1 MNINVYAAKTNLS
14 RLLDCA
20 ERGEEVVIMRNGRPV
35 AKLVPVTVSTK
46 LRKLGT
52 PLGTLKGRVR
62 MSKDFDAP
70 LSGETLDSFEG
81 KV

>member
-1 MNINVYAAKTNLS
+1 MPPRPTS
-14 RLLDCA
+14 RVCSTAPSEARKSSSCA
-20 ERGEEVVIMRNGRPV
+20 TGGPV